1 MILKEI
7 SLHGFKS
14 FARPVTLDFSS
25 PLTAVVGPNGSGK
38 SNIVDAV
45 RWVLGEQ
52 SPTTLRGSQMA
63 DVIFSGSD
71 SRKAMKEARVSL
83 KIDNSQNILP
93 HDEDEVTITREVD
106 QDGKGSYII
115 NGKNA
120 RLKDIED
127 LLYDTGL
134 NQDAYSIVGQGR
146 VEAILQSRPE
156 KLRQLFEEAAGISRH
171 RNRKEEAE
179 KRLDKTARDLERVN
193 DLINEIE
200 RRLGPL
206 EKKAEKARK
215 YKKLY
220 NQLKEIEVSYLC
232 QQLGK
237 YDDQEA
243 ELDKKAD
250 KLKVRLHKLQ
260 NQLETEE
267 AKEAKLKEKMADT
280 EAEKDELVDKY
291 YQFKT
296 RVQEIEN
303 NLKVMSERRQALIKE
318 KNRLKAEEA
327 EINAEIEKT
336 AGHLDGLSGHLDTGK
351 DKLESYQLKLE
362 EVCRAL
368 EDNARRQVYLKA
380 RSKENQSKELMTSQS
395 ELKEELAEL
404 QEREQ
409 SYFRQVTRLR
419 QSLNQLDDQLEA
431 ISEKETQLER
441 KGRELV
447 AEINQYQDKAKELAG
462 KYETIQAEYDSLK
475 ENENKAQQKYNRTRS
490 RWQALKKMADK
501 GEGYYRGV
509 RSVWQN
515 ENLDGIIGPV
525 AELITTPEKYEEA
538 IATALGSRLQQVVVE
553 DDTTAQQAIEYLK
566 SQQKGRA
573 TFLPLNMINGRKINP
588 DRYNLNQQEGYLGLG
603 SELIEYEARLEEII
617 KYLLGRTAI
626 FKDLKSATA
635 ASKASGKRFKIVTLE
650 GDIIN
655 PGGAM
660 TGGSQ
665 RKDTAHLL
673 SRQRQLEELTE
684 QGKKNRQQL
693 SQIRSQLNE
702 KEKELQAINSEKTG
716 VQEELADLREELKVC
731 QTRLNN
737 IQERKDELDAE
748 VDSVNN
754 ELKTEKRSLQ
764 AIKDKKKEAEQ
775 KLDKVQNQAS
785 QQESKQADIDKI
797 LQDTINYKDRLQR
810 TYQQFQL
817 ELARQE
823 EQISSRRRQ
832 LSQQESELLE
842 YKDRLNEINQE
853 LERIEGQLE
862 QQTDRQQELEKR
874 KADTEENKAEA
885 GRKKEN
891 VQGKLDNLKADL
903 DKLTENLK
911 LDRKEEKELEEEI
924 HQIQL
929 KTGKLKAR
937 QERIIGRLEDKYG
950 TTPEEAAR
958 QVSEENESAADSKDL
973 TASGGGD
980 DLDENNENL
989 NRDKE
994 EVKDPAATIKK
1005 LEKKINALGQVNL
1018 AAIDDYREL
1027 KDRYDYLKSEQE
1039 DLYQAKEA
1047 IEEVIADLEEK
1058 MSALFYETYQE
1069 VNEQFKDIFTRLFI
1083 GGEAYLELTE
1093 PDDLLN
1099 TGVEISASP
1108 PGKKLQK
1115 LSLLSG
1121 GEKAM
1126 TAISLVFAFLK
1137 VKPSPFYVLDEID
1150 APLDDANI
1158 EIFADFI
1165 QEFVEDSQFILITH
1179 RKQMMAA
1186 ADCIYGVTMA
1196 ENGISRLV
1204 SINLE
1209 DDSVEAIS

>member
-71 SRKAMKEARVSL
+71 SRKPMKEARVSL
-83 KIDNSQNILP
+83 KIDNSKNILP
-93 HDEDEVTITREVD
+93 NDEDEVTITREVD

-232 QQLGK
+232 QQLDK

-243 ELDKKAD
+243 ELNQKAD
-250 KLKVRLHKLQ
+250 KLKTRLHKIQ
-260 NQLETEE
+260 AQLETEE
-267 AKEAKLKEKMADT
+267 AKEARLKEDVADV
-280 EAEKDELVDKY
+280 ESKKDELVDKY

-303 NLKVMSERRQALIKE
+303 NLKVISEREQSLIKE
-318 KNRLKAEEA
+318 RNRLKAEEK
-327 EINAEIEKT
+327 EINSEIEKT
-336 AGHLDGLSGHLDTGK
+336 AGHLDGLSGHLDTGR
-351 DKLESYQLKLE
+351 DKLENYQLKLE

-368 EDNARRQVYLKA
+368 EDNARKQAYLKA
-380 RSKENQSKELMTSQS
+380 RSKENQSKKLMASQS

-409 SYFRQVTRLR
+409 SYFRQLTRLR
-419 QSLNQLDDQLEA
+419 ESLNQLDDQLAA
-431 ISEKETQLER
+431 ISEKKSALEKKGQELVDQINEHNDQLEKLNNR
-441 KGRELV
+441 S
-447 AEINQYQDKAKELAG
+447 
-462 KYETIQAEYDSLK
+462 ETIQADYNELK
-475 ENENKAQQKYNRTRS
+475 EQENKAQQEYNRTRS

-515 ENLDGIIGPV
+515 EKLDGIIGPV
-525 AELITTPEKYEEA
+525 AELIKTPEKYEEA

-553 DDTTAQQAIEYLK
+553 DDSTAQQAINYLK
-566 SQQKGRA
+566 KQQKGRA

-588 DRYNLNQQEGYLGLG
+588 DRYNLNQQDGYLGLG
-603 SELIEYEARLEEII
+603 SDLIEYESRLEEII

-626 FKDLKSATA
+626 FRDLKSATA

-684 QGKKNRQQL
+684 KGKANRRKL
-693 SQIRSQLNE
+693 SQIRSQL
-702 KEKELQAINSEKTG
+702 KEKESELEEIKSKRTEI
-716 VQEELADLREELKVC
+716 QEELAELREELKVY

-737 IQERKDELDAE
+737 IQERKDELDSE
-748 VDSVNN
+748 VDSVNS
-754 ELKTEKRSLQ
+754 EIKTEEKSLET
-764 AIKDKKKEAEQ
+764 IKAKKKDTES
-775 KLDKVQNQAS
+775 KLEKVENQAS
-785 QQESKQADIDKI
+785 QQESKQANIDRI
-797 LQDTINYKDRLQR
+797 LQETINYENRLQR
-810 TYQQFQL
+810 AYQQFQL

-823 EQISSRRRQ
+823 EQLSSRKRQ

-842 YKDRLNEINQE
+842 YKERLDEISQE
-853 LERIEGQLE
+853 LKRIEAELKK
-862 QQTDRQQELEKR
+862 QTDRKQELKDKKEE
-874 KADTEENKAEA
+874 TENKKAEA
-885 GRKKEN
+885 SSRKDETQN
-891 VQGKLDNLKADL
+891 EL
-903 DKLTENLK
+903 DKLKTDLEEITENLK
-911 LDRKEEKELEEEI
+911 LDRKEEKELEDEI

-937 QERIIGRLEDKYG
+937 QERIIGRLEDKYSL
-950 TTPEEAAR
+950 TPKEAKKQLAEKNKLAANSGSSDTDND
-958 QVSEENESAADSKDL
+958 SEASKQ
-973 TASGGGD
+973 
-980 DLDENNENL
+980 LD
-989 NRDKE
+989 
-994 EVKDPAATIKK
+994 DPAAAIKR
-1005 LEKKINALGQVNL
+1005 LEKKINALGQVSL
-1018 AAIDDYREL
+1018 GAIDDYREL
-1027 KDRYDYLKSEQE
+1027 KERYDHLKNEQE
-1039 DLYQAKEA
+1039 DLYKAKES

-1058 MSALFYETYQE
+1058 MSVLFYETYQE
-1069 VNEQFKDIFTRLFI
+1069 VNEHFKDIFTRLFM
-1083 GGEAYLELTE
+1083 GGEACLELTE

-1137 VKPSPFYVLDEID
+1137 VKPSPFYILDEID

-1196 ENGISRLV
+1196 ESGISRLV
-1204 SINLE
+1204 SLNLE
-1209 DDSVEAIS
+1209 EDSVEAIS

>member
-83 KIDNSQNILP
+83 KIDNSRNILP
-93 HDEDEVTITREVD
+93 HDQDEVTITREVD

-179 KRLDKTARDLERVN
+179 KRLEKTARDLERVK
-193 DLINEIE
+193 DLLNEIE

-206 EKKAEKARK
+206 EKKAEKARE

-232 QQLGK
+232 QQLGR

-243 ELDKKAD
+243 DLNQRAD
-250 KLKVRLHKLQ
+250 KLKNRLHKLQ
-260 NQLETEE
+260 KQLETEE
-267 AKEAKLKEKMADT
+267 VKEANLKEKVADIET
-280 EAEKDELVDKY
+280 EKDELVDKY

-303 NLKVMSERRQALIKE
+303 NLKVMSERRQSLLKE
-318 KNRLKAEEA
+318 KDRLKAEEA

-336 AGHLDGLSGHLDTGK
+336 AGHLDGLTGHLDSGR
-351 DKLESYQLKLE
+351 DKLAGYQLKLE

-380 RSKENQSKELMTSQS
+380 RSKENQSQKLMASQS

-419 QSLNQLDDQLEA
+419 QSLNQLADQLEA
-431 ISEKETQLER
+431 ISEKETRFESR
-441 KGRELV
+441 GRELV
-447 AEINQYQDKAKELAG
+447 ERINEHQDKIGELNN
-462 KYETIQAEYDSLK
+462 KYQALEAEYNKLK
-475 ENENKAQQKYNRTRS
+475 EKENKAQQEYNRTRS
-490 RWQALKKMADK
+490 RWQALKKMADR

-515 ENLDGIIGPV
+515 EKLAGIIGPV

-553 DDTTAQQAIEYLK
+553 DDATAQQAIEYLK
-566 SQQKGRA
+566 KEQKGRA
-573 TFLPLNMINGRKINP
+573 TFLPLNMINGRRINP

-603 SELIEYEARLEEII
+603 SDLVEYEARLEEII

-626 FKDLKSATA
+626 FKDLKTATA

-665 RKDTAHLL
+665 RKDTAQLL

-684 QGKKNRQQL
+684 QGRANRQQL
-693 SQIRSQLNE
+693 SQLRNQLKAKESELE
-702 KEKELQAINSEKTG
+702 KINSEKTK
-716 VQEELADLREELKVC
+716 VQEELADLREELKVS

-737 IQERKDELDAE
+737 IQERKDELDSE
-748 VDSVNN
+748 VDSVNG
-754 ELKTEKRSLQ
+754 ELKTELKSLE
-764 AIKDKKKEAEQ
+764 AIKDKKEETEL
-775 KLDKVQNQAS
+775 KLAKVQNQAS
-785 QQESKQADIDKI
+785 QQESKQADLDRI
-797 LQDTINYKDRLQR
+797 LQETINYENRLQR
-810 TYQQFQL
+810 TYQQLQL

-823 EQISSRRRQ
+823 EQISSKRRQ
-832 LSQQESELLE
+832 LSQQETELLE

-853 LERIEGQLE
+853 LAGIESELE
-862 QQTDRQQELEKR
+862 TQTERQQELQER
-874 KADTEENKAEA
+874 KADTEEKKAEA
-885 GRKKEN
+885 ARKKEKA
-891 VQGKLDNLKADL
+891 QEKLDELKAEL

-911 LDRKEEKELEEEI
+911 LDRKEEKELEDEI

-937 QERIIGRLEDKYG
+937 QERIIGRLEDKYSLS
-950 TTPEEAAR
+950 PKEAAR
-958 QVSEENESAADSKDL
+958 QVAEEDSS
-973 TASGGGD
+973 TEANQEV
-980 DLDENNENL
+980 EN
-989 NRDKE
+989 
-994 EVKDPAATIKK
+994 PAAAIKR
-1005 LEKKINALGQVNL
+1005 LEKKINGLGQVSL
-1018 AAIDDYREL
+1018 GAIDDYEEL
-1027 KDRYDYLKSEQE
+1027 KKRYDHLNNEQE
-1039 DLYQAKEA
+1039 DLCQAKEA

-1069 VNEQFKDIFTRLFI
+1069 VNEHFKDIFTRLFM

-1108 PGKKLQK
+1108 PGKRLQK

-1137 VKPSPFYVLDEID
+1137 VKPSPFYILDEID

-1165 QEFVEDSQFILITH
+1165 QEFVEDSQFVLITH

-1196 ENGISRLV
+1196 ESGISRLV
-1204 SINLE
+1204 SLNLE
-1209 DDSVEAIS
+1209 EDTVEAIS

>member
-14 FARPVTLDFSS
+14 FARPVSLDFSS

-83 KIDNSQNILP
+83 KIDNSKNILP

-193 DLINEIE
+193 DLINEIQ

-206 EKKAEKARK
+206 ENKAEKARK

-243 ELDKKAD
+243 ELNKRAD
-250 KLKVRLHKLQ
+250 KLRTRLHKLQ
-260 NQLETEE
+260 KQLETEE
-267 AKEAKLKEKMADT
+267 VKETNLKEKVADIET
-280 EAEKDELVDKY
+280 EKDELVDKY

-303 NLKVMSERRQALIKE
+303 NLKVMSERRQSLLKE
-318 KNRLKAEEA
+318 KDRLKAEEA
-327 EINAEIEKT
+327 EINSEIEKT
-336 AGHLDGLSGHLDTGK
+336 AGQLDGLSGHLDSGR
-351 DKLESYQLKLE
+351 DKLENYQLKLE

-380 RSKENQSKELMTSQS
+380 RSKENQSQKLMASQS

-431 ISEKETQLER
+431 IAQKESQLESR
-441 KGRELV
+441 GRELV
-447 AEINQYQDKAKELAG
+447 DQINEHQDKIAELNNKQQAV
-462 KYETIQAEYDSLK
+462 QAEYDQLK
-475 ENENKAQQKYNRTRS
+475 EKENKAQQEYNRTRS

-515 ENLDGIIGPV
+515 EKLDGIIGPV

-553 DDTTAQQAIEYLK
+553 DDSTAQKAIQYLK
-566 SQQKGRA
+566 NEQKGRA

-603 SELIEYEARLEEII
+603 SDLIEYEARLEEIV

-626 FKDLKSATA
+626 FNDLKTATKA
-635 ASKASGKRFKIVTLE
+635 AKASGKRFKIVTLE
-650 GDIIN
+650 GEIIN

-665 RKDTAHLL
+665 RKDTAQLL

-684 QGKKNRQQL
+684 QGKANRQQL
-693 SQIRSQLNE
+693 SQIRSKLNE
-702 KEKELQAINSEKTG
+702 KETELQRLNSDKSG
-716 VQEELADLREELKVC
+716 VQEGLADLREELKVC

-737 IQERKDELDAE
+737 SQERKDELDSE
-748 VDSVNN
+748 VDSVNG
-754 ELKTEKRSLQ
+754 ELKTELKSLD
-764 AIKDKKKEAEQ
+764 AIKDKKEETEL

-785 QQESKQADIDKI
+785 QQESKQADIDRI
-797 LQDTINYKDRLQR
+797 LQETINYENRLQR
-810 TYQQFQL
+810 TYQQLQL

-832 LSQQESELLE
+832 LSQQETELLE
-842 YKDRLNEINQE
+842 YKDRLKEINQE
-853 LERIEGQLE
+853 LERIESELE
-862 QQTDRQQELEKR
+862 TQSERQQEFKNR
-874 KADTEENKAEA
+874 KADTEEKKAEA
-885 GRKKEN
+885 GSKKEAA
-891 VQGKLDNLKADL
+891 QEKLNATKKEL

-911 LDRKEEKELEEEI
+911 LDRKEEKELEDEI

-937 QERIIGRLEDKYG
+937 QERIIGRLEDKYSLG
-950 TTPEEAAR
+950 PEEAAR
-958 QVSEENESAADSKDL
+958 QVAEEDNSIKDNSEVE
-973 TASGGGD
+973 
-980 DLDENNENL
+980 
-989 NRDKE
+989 
-994 EVKDPAATIKK
+994 DPAAAIKK
-1005 LEKKINALGQVNL
+1005 LEKKINALGQVSL
-1018 AAIDDYREL
+1018 GAIDDYREL
-1027 KDRYDYLKSEQE
+1027 KERHDHLQSEQE
-1039 DLYQAKEA
+1039 DLNQAKEA

-1058 MSALFYETYQE
+1058 MSVLFYETYQE
-1069 VNEQFKDIFTRLFI
+1069 VNEHFKDIFTRLFM
-1083 GGEAYLELTE
+1083 GGEAYLELSE

-1108 PGKKLQK
+1108 PGKRLQK

-1137 VKPSPFYVLDEID
+1137 VKPSPFYILDEID

-1196 ENGISRLV
+1196 ESGISRLV
-1204 SINLE
+1204 SLNLE
-1209 DDSVEAIS
+1209 DDTVEAIS

>member
-83 KIDNSQNILP
+83 KIDNSNNILP

-106 QDGKGSYII
+106 KDGKGSYII

-206 EKKAEKARK
+206 EKKAEKARE
-215 YKKLY
+215 YKELY

-243 ELDKKAD
+243 ELNKRSD
-250 KLKVRLHKLQ
+250 KLKTRLHKLQ
-260 NQLETEE
+260 KQLETEE
-267 AKEAKLKEKMADT
+267 SKESKLKEKVADI

-303 NLKVMSERRQALIKE
+303 NLKVMSERRQSLVKE
-318 KNRLKAEEA
+318 KNRLKAEED

-336 AGHLDGLSGHLDTGK
+336 AGHLDGLSGHLDSGK

-368 EDNARRQVYLKA
+368 ENNARRQIYLKA
-380 RSKENQSKELMTSQS
+380 RSKENQSKKLMASQS

-404 QEREQ
+404 QERKQ
-409 SYFRQVTRLR
+409 SYFRQVNRLR
-419 QSLNQLDDQLEA
+419 QSLNQLDEQLEA
-431 ISEKETQLER
+431 ISEKEAELER
-441 KGRELV
+441 KGSELV
-447 AEINQYQDKAKELAG
+447 DEINKHQDKVEELNS
-462 KYETIQAEYDSLK
+462 KSETIQVEYDNLK
-475 ENENKAQQKYNRTRS
+475 EKENKAQQEYNRTRS

-515 ENLDGIIGPV
+515 EKLDGIIGPV
-525 AELITTPEKYEEA
+525 AELITTPEKYEQA

-553 DDTTAQQAIEYLK
+553 DDSTAQKAIEYLK

-573 TFLPLNMINGRKINP
+573 TLLPLNMINGRKINP

-603 SELIEYEARLEEII
+603 SDLIEYEARLEEII

-626 FKDLKSATA
+626 FKDLKTATA
-635 ASKASGKRFKIVTLE
+635 ASKSSSKRFKIVTLE

-665 RKDTAHLL
+665 RRDTAQLL

-684 QGKKNRQQL
+684 QGKANRQQL
-693 SQIRSQLNE
+693 SKIRSQLKN
-702 KEKELQAINSEKTG
+702 KESELQAINSEKTDH
-716 VQEELADLREELKVC
+716 QEELADLREELKVY

-737 IQERKDELDAE
+737 IEERKSELNTE
-748 VDSVNN
+748 VDSVNS
-754 ELKTEKRSLQ
+754 ELKTEERSLET
-764 AIKDKKKEAEQ
+764 IKAKKQETEL
-775 KLDKVQNQAS
+775 KLEKVQNQAN
-785 QQESKQADIDKI
+785 QQENKQADIDRI
-797 LQDTINYKDRLQR
+797 LQETINYENRLQR

-823 EQISSRRRQ
+823 EQIASRRRQ
-832 LSQQESELLE
+832 LSQQESELLD
-842 YKDRLNEINQE
+842 YKDRLDEINQE
-853 LERIEGQLE
+853 LERIEAELE
-862 QQTDRQQELEKR
+862 KQTDRQQEFQQR
-874 KADTEENKAEA
+874 KADTEDKKAEA
-885 GRKKEN
+885 GRKKEEA
-891 VQGKLDNLKADL
+891 QQKLDNLKEEL
-903 DKLTENLK
+903 DEITDNLK
-911 LDRKEEKELEEEI
+911 LDRKEEKELEDGI
-924 HQIQL
+924 HQTQL
-929 KTGKLKAR
+929 KKGKLKAR
-937 QERIIGRLEDKYG
+937 QERIIGRLEDKYSL
-950 TTPEEAAR
+950 TPEEAAR
-958 QVSEENESAADSKDL
+958 QVAAENKAAGSNDSAAD
-973 TASGGGD
+973 ASGD
-980 DLDENNENL
+980 S
-989 NRDKE
+989 DKE
-994 EVKDPAATIKK
+994 EVKDPAAAIKK
-1005 LEKKINALGQVNL
+1005 LEKKINALGQVSL
-1018 AAIDDYREL
+1018 GAIEDYKEL
-1027 KDRYDYLKSEQE
+1027 KERYDHLKSEKE
-1039 DLYQAKEA
+1039 DLYKAKES

-1069 VNEQFKDIFTRLFI
+1069 VNKHFKEIFTRLFM
-1083 GGEAYLELTE
+1083 GGEACLELSE

-1137 VKPSPFYVLDEID
+1137 VKPSPFYILDEID

-1165 QEFVEDSQFILITH
+1165 QDFVEDSQFVLVTH

-1196 ENGISRLV
+1196 ESGISRLV
-1204 SINLE
+1204 SLNLE
-1209 DDSVEAIS
+1209 EDSVEAIS